1 MTASVT
7 HAFDVV
13 VVGCG
18 IAGLSA
24 AVSAMEAG
32 AKVAILE
39 RAPIEDRG
47 GNTRWT
53 QALMRMG
60 SESEVSPDLVAHFG
74 RNAGHHLDPEL
85 LAETA
90 KGFDDWPAIVKTLN
104 FTDPEIVAKLA
115 ESAPSTLQWL
125 KGFGVR
131 FETSPL
137 TYLITVCAPRISPAG
152 GGLAMIEALASAA
165 EKGGATFFYR
175 TTARG
180 LLRNGRGDVRGLL
193 AVGPDNATTAFDA
206 RAVVLACGGFEGN
219 AEMLSRYIGARA
231 RYLRPVARGGYYNKG
246 EGIRMALDIGAA
258 PAGDFGE
265 FHAEPLDPRSGAP
278 EPVVMVFNYGILV
291 NRHGQ
296 RFTDEA
302 PMTVDACYE
311 AISRRIFDQPEG
323 IAYIVLDSRIDDVPG
338 WKRSIKS
345 DQPPMVA
352 ETLDELAG
360 RIGVPAD
367 ALAATVAAYNAA
379 CPDDDGFKPLEA
391 DGLRT
396 VPGYAPVKSNW
407 ARRIGKTP
415 FLAFPIICGNCFTF
429 GGIKT
434 DARARVVN
442 ADGVAI
448 PGLYAAGEMTGLYYK
463 TYTGATSVLR
473 GAVFG
478 RIAGQE
484 AAARAIGKAENTAQ
498 RGS

>member
-1 MTASVT
+1 MAASVT

-18 IAGLSA
+18 IAGVSA
-24 AVSAMEAG
+24 AASAMEGG

-39 RAPIEDRG
+39 RAPREDRG

-53 QALMRMG
+53 QALLRMG
-60 SESEVSPDLVAHFG
+60 SETEVSADLTAHFG
-74 RNAGHHLDPEL
+74 RNAGHHLDPVL
-85 LAETA
+85 LQETA
-90 KGFDDWPAIVKTLN
+90 KGFDDWPSIVKTLN

-115 ESAPSTLQWL
+115 EAAPPTLQWL
-125 KGFGVR
+125 KRFGIR
-131 FETSPL
+131 FERPTTYFITACSPRM
-137 TYLITVCAPRISPAG
+137 APSG
-152 GGLAMIEALASAA
+152 GGLAMIEALANAA
-165 EKGGATFFYR
+165 EDGGVSIFYQM
-175 TTARG
+175 TARA

-193 AVGPDNATTAFDA
+193 AAAPDNATMAFEA
-206 RAVVLACGGFEGN
+206 PSVILASGGFQGN
-219 AEMLSRYIGARA
+219 AEMLSRYVGARA

-291 NRHGQ
+291 NRLGV

-302 PMTVDACYE
+302 PATVDACYE
-311 AISRRIFDQPEG
+311 AISRRIFAEPDG
-323 IAYIVLDSRIDDVPG
+323 IAYAILDSRLDDVPG
-338 WKRSIKS
+338 WKRSVRS
-345 DQPPMVA
+345 DQPPVTA
-352 ETLDELAG
+352 ETLDDLAG
-360 RIGVPAD
+360 QIGLPPD
-367 ALAATVAAYNAA
+367 ALHATIAAYNAA
-379 CPDDDGFKPLEA
+379 TPGAENFKPLEA

-396 VPGYAPVKSNW
+396 LPGYAPPKSNW
-407 ARRIGKTP
+407 ARRIETPP
-415 FLAFPIICGNCFTF
+415 FLAYPIICGNCFTF

-434 DARARVVN
+434 NARAQVLN
-442 ADGVAI
+442 TDGVAI
-448 PGLYAAGEMTGLYYK
+448 PGLYAAGEMAGLYYK

-484 AAARAIGKAENTAQ
+484 AAARASAKAESIAQ
-498 RGS
+498 GNL

>member
-1 MTASVT
+1 MQ
-7 HAFDVV
+7 FR
-13 VVGCG
+13 
-18 IAGLSA
+18 AG
-24 AVSAMEAG
+24 
-32 AKVAILE
+32 
-39 RAPIEDRG
+39 
-47 GNTRWT
+47 
-53 QALMRMG
+53 
-60 SESEVSPDLVAHFG
+60 
-74 RNAGHHLDPEL
+74 
-85 LAETA
+85 
-90 KGFDDWPAIVKTLN
+90 
-104 FTDPEIVAKLA
+104 
-115 ESAPSTLQWL
+115 
-125 KGFGVR
+125 
-131 FETSPL
+131 
-137 TYLITVCAPRISPAG
+137 
-152 GGLAMIEALASAA
+152 
-165 EKGGATFFYR
+165 
-175 TTARG
+175 
-180 LLRNGRGDVRGLL
+180 
-193 AVGPDNATTAFDA
+193 
-206 RAVVLACGGFEGN
+206 AVVLGCGGFEGN
-219 AEMLSRYIGARA
+219 ADMLTHYIGQRA
-231 RYLRPVARGGYYNKG
+231 VHLRTMSLGSHYNKG

-345 DQPPMVA
+345 DQPPIVA
-352 ETLDELAG
+352 ETLEELAG

-379 CPDDDGFKPLEA
+379 CPDEDGFKPLEA

-407 ARRIGKTP
+407 ARRIGKPP

-484 AAARAIGKAENTAQ
+484 AAVRAIGKAENTAQ

>member
-24 AVSAMEAG
+24 AASAMEAG

-39 RAPIEDRG
+39 RAPREDRG

-53 QALMRMG
+53 QALLRMG
-60 SESEVSPDLVAHFG
+60 SETDISPDLIAHFG
-74 RNAGHHLDPEL
+74 RNAGHHLDPAL
-85 LAETA
+85 LSETA
-90 KGFDDWPAIVKTLN
+90 KGFEDWPAIVKTLN

-115 ESAPSTLQWL
+115 EAAAPTLQWL
-125 KGFGVR
+125 KRFGIR
-131 FETSPL
+131 FERPTTYFITACSPRM
-137 TYLITVCAPRISPAG
+137 APSG
-152 GGLAMIEALASAA
+152 GGLAMIEALANAA
-165 EKGGATFFYR
+165 EDGGVSFFYQ

-193 AVGPDNATTAFDA
+193 AAAPDNATIAFEA
-206 RAVVLACGGFEGN
+206 RSVILASGGFEGN
-219 AEMLSRYIGARA
+219 AEMLSRYVGPRA

-258 PAGDFGE
+258 PAGDFGA

-291 NRHGQ
+291 NRNGE

-302 PMTVDACYE
+302 PATVDACYE
-311 AISRRIFDQPEG
+311 AISRRIFAEPDG
-323 IAYIVLDSRIDDVPG
+323 IAYAILDSRLDDVPG
-338 WKRSIKS
+338 WRRSVRS
-345 DQPPMVA
+345 DQPPIMA
-352 ETLDELAG
+352 ETLEKLANQ
-360 RIGVPAD
+360 IGLPPD
-367 ALAATVAAYNAA
+367 ALYATVAAYNAA
-379 CPDDDGFKPLEA
+379 CPDERGFKPLEA

-396 VPGYAPVKSNW
+396 RPGYAPPKSNW
-407 ARRIGKTP
+407 ARAIQTP
-415 FLAFPIICGNCFTF
+415 PFAAFPIICGNCFTF

-434 DARARVVN
+434 NTRAQVVN

-448 PGLYAAGEMTGLYYK
+448 PGLYAAGEMTGLYYQ

-484 AAARAIGKAENTAQ
+484 AAARTSERAESMAQ
-498 RGS
+498 GGL